1 MTLLGAGELTG
12 GLIVGQIRDRL
23 GNKAAALS
31 VIGLTL
37 PAFAMIITVNAT
49 NAYNSTSWLMC
60 GIWGIMDSG
69 LNKFLYCILGFEF
82 ESQTTPFSLLQF
94 L

>member
-69 LNKFLYCILGFEF
+69 LNMFLYCIMGF
-82 ESQTTPFSLLQF
+82 
-94 L
+94 